1 MGSGLFFRDSR
12 IGHVSHDRPRAGW
25 AHVAISRRSKS
36 DHYRCP
42 FCFPLWQEVGNMP
55 SGVISSRKLREK
67 GNGAD
72 SWAWTREIGVASIFV
87 LLWRASACWQSLKCT
102 SHTILRVPANRRFL
116 GRRDPRGWCG
126 ESSTTVRIWSLKT
139 RVSF

>member
-42 FCFPLWQEVGNMP
+42 FCFPLFGKRSGTCPRELYAPGNSERKEMEQTLGPGLGRLVSLQFLSFCGVPLHAGRALNAHHIRYYMCQLIVAFWGGATLEVG
-55 SGVISSRKLREK
+55 
-67 GNGAD
+67 A
-72 SWAWTREIGVASIFV
+72 
-87 LLWRASACWQSLKCT
+87 
-102 SHTILRVPANRRFL
+102 ANQARRFRF
-116 GRRDPRGWCG
+116 GP
-126 ESSTTVRIWSLKT
+126 
-139 RVSF
+139 